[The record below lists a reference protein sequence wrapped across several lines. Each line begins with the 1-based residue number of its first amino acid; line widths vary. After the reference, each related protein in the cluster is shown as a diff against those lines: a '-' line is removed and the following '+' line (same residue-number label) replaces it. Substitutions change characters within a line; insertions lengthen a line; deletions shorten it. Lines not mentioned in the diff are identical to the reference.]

1 LRVALMH
8 NPSAGDEDH
17 SAEALT
23 RALRSEGHEVRY
35 QSTDEDD
42 WRQAFDDS
50 LDLVAIAGGD
60 GTLRDVFK
68 LVADTGV
75 PATVLPV
82 GSANNIARALGFES
96 DDTALLAGAW
106 ERARRRPYRL
116 GLFSSNSLTEPF
128 VEAVG
133 GGIFAGLL
141 ERADQHDGDPGGDD
155 KVRHGLR
162 MLRETVPEA
171 PALDWEVTV
180 DGVDLSGQL
189 LSAEVMNVAE
199 TGPNVP
205 VSPDAQP
212 GDGRLDLV
220 LIRPEQ
226 RAELVRY
233 LDARLAGRIVE
244 PPRFVLRSGRRIEL
258 RPHEDCPLRLDDEL
272 ISGHAIGS
280 GTVTLDG
287 SLEVLVPAALG
298 SRT

>member
-1 LRVALMH
+1 MRVALMH

-17 SAEALT
+17 TAEALT
-23 RALRSEGHEVRY
+23 SAIRSERHDVRY
-35 QSTDEDD
+35 QSTDEDG
-42 WRQAFDDS
+42 WRRAFDDS

-68 LVADTGV
+68 LVVDTGV
-75 PATVLPV
+75 PVTVVPV
-82 GSANNIARALGFES
+82 GSANNIARALGFDS
-96 DDTALLAGAW
+96 DDTAQLARGW
-106 ERARRRPYRL
+106 EGGRRRRYRL
-116 GLFSSNSLTEPF
+116 GLFSSSSLTEPF

-133 GGIFAGLL
+133 GGIFAQLL
-141 ERADQHDGDPGGDD
+141 ERADQVDGDPGGDD
-155 KVRHGLR
+155 KVQHGLR
-162 MLRETVPEA
+162 MLRETVPGA
-171 PALDWEVTV
+171 PALDWEISV
-180 DGVDLSGQL
+180 DGVDLSGPL

-205 VSPDAQP
+205 VSPHAQP

-233 LDARLAGRIVE
+233 LDARLAGGIVE

-258 RPHEDCPLRLDDEL
+258 GPHEDCPLRLDDEL
-272 ISGHAIGS
+272 ISGQAISS

-287 SLEVLVPAALG
+287 SLDVLVPVG
-298 SRT
+298 K

>member
-1 LRVALMH
+1 MH
-8 NPSAGDEDH
+8 NPGAGDEDH

-23 RALRSEGHEVRY
+23 QVLQSEGHEVRY

-42 WRQAFDDS
+42 WRRAFDDS

-68 LVADTGV
+68 LVVDTGV
-75 PATVLPV
+75 PVTVLPV

-96 DDTALLAGAW
+96 DDTAQLARGW
-106 ERARRRPYRL
+106 EGGRRRRYRL
-116 GLFSSNSLTEPF
+116 GLFSSSSLTEPF

-133 GGIFAGLL
+133 GGIFAQLL
-141 ERADQHDGDPGGDD
+141 ERADQVDGDPGGDD
-155 KVRHGLR
+155 KVQHGLR
-162 MLRETVPEA
+162 MLRETVPGA
-171 PALDWEVTV
+171 PALDWEISV
-180 DGVDLSGQL
+180 DGVDLSGPL

-233 LDARLAGRIVE
+233 VDARLAGGIVE
-244 PPRFVLRSGRRIEL
+244 PPRFVLHSGRRIEL
-258 RPHEDCPLRLDDEL
+258 GPHEDCPLRLDDEL
-272 ISGHAIGS
+272 ISDDSISS

-287 SLEVLVPAALG
+287 SLEVLVPG
-298 SRT
+298 G